1 MTSGP
6 NQHYIPKF
14 VLRPF
19 GVPPKRH
26 QIWYFERE
34 RDPEKRAIKRT
45 GARDHFYSE
54 PSTDGHPTLD
64 DRISDIES
72 KLALDLQTVRSQT
85 IGDSVDAQAVAAIIA
100 HLAPR
105 TAHIRDSVKH
115 ALVQMLD
122 RALDVFTDP
131 TNLQALAGLDCRLPN
146 DQFRENVLRD
156 FISRPEVAALG
167 FPAHVLER
175 IAFYYAKENC
185 PQLLEN
191 ALPEFRPIFDALAS
205 KAGELVRDGHNRA
218 LSQTVRSNPRE
229 NFLATLNWSVERAPR
244 PGAILPDC
252 VAITLDKDNV
262 AAPFMFSGQDDICA
276 VIMAVSPDKLLVG
289 RKKEWELPQHFNY
302 NIDAARASYGFFLS
316 SYSNAETDRLRPMIG
331 ACPTSI
337 IEESIEDGLSNIL
350 PQPSS
355 QTEGNEPG
363 LSESAS
369 ATVSVEPSS
378 CEFQYEATFVDSGE
392 REAIRGINDSFQ
404 RIVSALSPVLPLRRL
419 EGITFA
425 NDYPQALK
433 DVDRGFDNAPP
444 LETVSPEIGVGVAR
458 VVTVLR
464 SGEVKG
470 RIVMSSDIGNALTS
484 NDKTQLGLAVHVV
497 VKELALVAMIEIVDR
512 ALPGVWL
519 QPTEGEFDGWLYAH
533 ADAALQGYV
542 ASYFA
547 AGFGDQQE
555 LVESKRQLLA
565 GGVNRMRCIVVKER
579 LAYRYHGDV
588 DVLLAVAFPAV
599 RQVLTL
605 AADLLGHCSSAK
617 IQPFH
622 AGDELEEA
630 LEQAG
635 LANWLDV
642 YWADLE
648 RFRGRLGQWESFGEF
663 LAFNVHVERLLWQLG
678 IVPWE
683 SSKGIRVE
691 IPIGTDAAALL
702 SAEEVGLE

>member
-26 QIWYFERE
+26 QIWFFERE
-34 RDPEKRAIKRT
+34 SEPEKRAIKRT
-45 GARDHFYSE
+45 GARNHFYSE

-64 DRISDIES
+64 DRISDVES
-72 KLALDLQTVRSQT
+72 KLASDLQAVRSHA

-115 ALVQMLD
+115 ALVQLLD
-122 RALDVFTDP
+122 RAVDVFADP
-131 TNLQALAGLDCRLPN
+131 VNLQVLAGLDCHLPN

-175 IAFYYAKENC
+175 IVFYYAKENC

-191 ALPEFRPIFDALAS
+191 ALPELRPIFDALAL

-252 VAITLDKDNV
+252 VAITLDKNNV

-276 VIMAVSPDKLLVG
+276 VIMAVSPDKFLIG
-289 RKKEWELPQHFNY
+289 RKTEWQLPQHFNY
-302 NIDAARASYGFFLS
+302 NVDAARASYGFFLS

-331 ACPTSI
+331 TCPTSI
-337 IEESIEDGLSNIL
+337 IEESIENGLSDIM
-350 PQPSS
+350 PQPPS
-355 QTEGNEPG
+355 QTEQNGQG
-363 LSESAS
+363 FSES
-369 ATVSVEPSS
+369 ATVSVEPISS
-378 CEFQYEATFVDSGE
+378 EFQYEAKFVDSGE
-392 REAIRGINDSFQ
+392 QAAILGINDSLQ
-404 RIVSALSPVLPLRRL
+404 RIVSALSQVLPLGRL

-444 LETVSPEIGVGVAR
+444 LETVSPEIGVGVAQM
-458 VVTVLR
+458 VTVLR
-464 SGEVKG
+464 SGDVKG
-470 RIVMSSDIGNALTS
+470 RIIMSSDIGNALTS
-484 NDKTQLGLAVHVV
+484 NDETQLGLAVHVV
-497 VKELALVAMIEIVDR
+497 VKELVLVAMLEIVDKTF
-512 ALPGVWL
+512 PGIWL
-519 QPTEGEFDGWLYAH
+519 QPLEGEFDSWLYAH

-547 AGFGDQQE
+547 AGFGDQRE

-565 GGVNRMRCIVVKER
+565 GGVNRMRFIVVKER
-579 LAYRYHGDV
+579 LSYRYHGNV
-588 DVLLAVAFPAV
+588 DALLAVAFPAV

-605 AADLLGHCSSAK
+605 AADLLGHCSSTE
-617 IQPFH
+617 IPPFH

-648 RFRGRLGQWESFGEF
+648 QFRSRLGQWESFGEF
-663 LAFNVHVERLLWQLG
+663 LALNVHVERLLWQLG

-691 IPIGTDAAALL
+691 VPIGTDAAALL
-702 SAEEVGLE
+702 SAGETGLE